1 MVDVFLL
8 LGGNLGDR
16 HLFLEQAIARIES
29 DIAPVLKASSVY
41 ETQSW
46 GKTDAPDY
54 LNQVLML
61 QSDLPA
67 PAFLKKILHIENVL
81 GRLRE
86 EKWGSRTI
94 DIDILFYG
102 GAVINEL
109 NLVIPHPELHK
120 RRFTLEPLAEIAPG
134 LMHPVINKNILQI
147 KNELKDNLHRKKV
160 IILKYINPFYVA
172 YFA

>member
-16 HLFLEQAIARIES
+16 QLFLKQAIARIES
-29 DIAPVLKASSVY
+29 DIAPVLKASSLY

-54 LNQVLML
+54 LNQVVML

-67 PAFLKKILHIENVL
+67 PEILKKILHIENVL

-86 EKWGSRTI
+86 EKWGSRTL

-102 GAVINEL
+102 GAIINEIDL
-109 NLVIPHPELHK
+109 IIPHPELHK

-134 LMHPVINKNILQI
+134 LIHPIINKNILQL
-147 KNELKDNLHRKKV
+147 KNELKDNLNVKK
-160 IILKYINPFYVA
+160 L
-172 YFA
+172 